1 MYFLYFSIMS
11 ARLFHS
17 TDLDGLRE
25 ALTEP
30 TEKK

>member
-17 TDLDGLRE
+17 SDLAGLRE
-25 ALTEP
+25 GLSESP
-30 TEKK
+30 ERK